1 MPFFWCRFFG
11 AVFLVVF
18 FGGFFWCLNIM
29 INQNEIIKNCKSYI
43 KDNNLI
49 TLKLY
54 YTNLHE
60 LNINVGTYQYI
71 YQKIFLYT
79 CIVGAED
86 ILKWLV
92 ELYKEFDE
100 ISKIALRQL
109 FIYSKYLL
117 KKNKHSFTW
126 FNEFL
131 STIRK

>member
-1 MPFFWCRFFG
+1 
-11 AVFLVVF
+11 
-18 FGGFFWCLNIM
+18 M

-43 KDNNLI
+43 KDNNLAA
-49 TLKLY
+49 LKLY

-71 YQKIFLYT
+71 YQKVFLYT
-79 CIVGAED
+79 CIVGVED
-86 ILKWLV
+86 VLMWLV

-109 FIYSKYLL
+109 FIYGKYLL
-117 KKNKHSFTW
+117 KKNKHSFLW

-131 STIRK
+131 STIQK